1 MSTEP
6 LELLRTVYGY
16 DSFRGDQEAV
26 IRHALDG
33 GDALVLMPTGAGK
46 SLCYQLPAM
55 LRAGVGVVVSPLIAL
70 MHDQVGALRQLG
82 VRAAYL
88 NSTLQPAEAAETER
102 QVANGQ
108 LDLLYVAPER
118 ALVPRFLDLLDR
130 SQLAL
135 VAIDEAHCVSQWG
148 HDFRPDYL
156 QLAALRDR
164 YPQVPHLALT
174 ATADVRTRGEI
185 VERLHLRNARS
196 FVGDFDRPNIRYTV
210 VPKNGPR
217 QQLLAFLQERHPDD
231 SGIVYCLSRRNTE
244 QVAEFLQSEGFN
256 AAAYHAGL
264 EADQRRATQDRFLN
278 EEAMVVVAT
287 IAFGM
292 GIDKPDVRFV
302 AHLDVP
308 KSIEAY
314 YQETGRAGRRS
325 ARRCL
330 DDLRAK
336 DAMTL
341 RQMLARSE
349 ASDEQKL
356 IAQRKLD
363 VLLGFCETVECRR
376 RLMLAHLGQELAEP
390 CGNCDTCF
398 DEVETFDGT
407 TAAQKALSAVARTG
421 QRFGAGHL
429 TDLLLGELT
438 ERMEKYGHDR
448 LPTFGV
454 GTELDRKQWRS
465 VFRQLVANGLLDVDS
480 DGYNTLQFTARSLPV
495 LRGEQAIRLRKDPV
509 HKKTK
514 RKRSGERG
522 TMTSGVANVGTFTS
536 SSDVTLWEA
545 LRQLRTQLAQQQNVP
560 PYVIFHDRTLHA
572 LVESRPASLDEM
584 SQVHGIGKAKLQH
597 YGDAVLECIRQQAQG

>member
-26 IRHALDG
+26 IQHALDG

-55 LRAGVGVVVSPLIAL
+55 LRTGVGVVVSPLIAL

-217 QQLLAFLQERHPDD
+217 QQLLAFLQERHPGD

-264 EADQRRATQDRFLN
+264 EADLRRATQDRFLN

-287 IAFGM
+287 IAF
-292 GIDKPDVRFV
+292 
-302 AHLDVP
+302 
-308 KSIEAY
+308 
-314 YQETGRAGRRS
+314 
-325 ARRCL
+325 
-330 DDLRAK
+330 
-336 DAMTL
+336 
-341 RQMLARSE
+341 
-349 ASDEQKL
+349 
-356 IAQRKLD
+356 
-363 VLLGFCETVECRR
+363 
-376 RLMLAHLGQELAEP
+376 
-390 CGNCDTCF
+390 
-398 DEVETFDGT
+398 
-407 TAAQKALSAVARTG
+407 
-421 QRFGAGHL
+421 
-429 TDLLLGELT
+429 
-438 ERMEKYGHDR
+438 
-448 LPTFGV
+448 
-454 GTELDRKQWRS
+454 
-465 VFRQLVANGLLDVDS
+465 
-480 DGYNTLQFTARSLPV
+480 
-495 LRGEQAIRLRKDPV
+495 
-509 HKKTK
+509 
-514 RKRSGERG
+514 
-522 TMTSGVANVGTFTS
+522 
-536 SSDVTLWEA
+536 
-545 LRQLRTQLAQQQNVP
+545 
-560 PYVIFHDRTLHA
+560 
-572 LVESRPASLDEM
+572 
-584 SQVHGIGKAKLQH
+584 
-597 YGDAVLECIRQQAQG
+597 